1 MKIKINMSANLKIPF
16 LSLFLILTF
25 LGCSDAKKPKP
36 VATNPYLKELTEKQ
50 IGESNYY
57 ISIPKKYTI
66 KENRGPD
73 FSVYYFYP
81 ADTSDTTS
89 FSGGFYFGNH
99 PSEFQVN
106 SDSCKTEKI
115 KSKIL
120 NKNADWTVYNCQGK
134 YSIQSIIES
143 GSDEGWNQYIHAF
156 AGANSSTDL
165 KKVFLILETMKRK
178 KSSK

>member
-1 MKIKINMSANLKIPF
+1 MCTNTNLKIPF
-16 LSLFLILTF
+16 LSIFLILTI
-25 LGCSDAKKPKP
+25 LGCSDNKKTKHI
-36 VATNPYLKELTEKQ
+36 VENPYLKELTEKQ

-57 ISIPKKYTI
+57 ISIPKKYSI

-81 ADTSDTTS
+81 TDTTATAA

-99 PSEFQVN
+99 PSLFGTAG
-106 SDSCKTEKI
+106 DSCKTEKI

-120 NKNADWTVYNCQGK
+120 NKNADWTVYNCKGN

-143 GSDEGWNQYIHAF
+143 GSNEGWNQYIHAF
-156 AGANSSTDL
+156 AAANSAADL
-165 KKVFLILETMKRK
+165 KKVFLILGTMKK
-178 KSSK
+178 KEPSKQPK

>member
-1 MKIKINMSANLKIPF
+1 MCTNTTLKIPF
-16 LSLFLILTF
+16 LSIFLILTI
-25 LGCSDAKKPKP
+25 LGCSDNKKTKHIIE
-36 VATNPYLKELTEKQ
+36 NPYLKELTEKQ

-57 ISIPKKYTI
+57 ISIPKKYSI

-81 ADTSDTTS
+81 TDTTATAA

-99 PSEFQVN
+99 PSLFGTAG
-106 SDSCKTEKI
+106 DSCKTEKI

-120 NKNADWTVYNCQGK
+120 NKNADWTVYNCKGK

-143 GSDEGWNQYIHAF
+143 GSNEGWNQYIHAF
-156 AGANSSTDL
+156 AAANSAADL
-165 KKVFLILETMKRK
+165 KKVFLILGTMKK
-178 KSSK
+178 KESSK